1 MVDTGERRPSVPQ
14 NPETQSSTAV
24 MRQYLFYLTAIR
36 QYYCGRFV
44 YIRVGMHGLTENPLT
59 TLSILHPSSFI
70 SNANR
75 GGRTPGRMQR
85 KGWSEARRTSFTPA
99 QGSSVVL

>member
-36 QYYCGRFV
+36 QYRFV
-44 YIRVGMHGLTENPLT
+44 YIRVGMHGLTEPAGNT
-59 TLSILHPSSFI
+59 FILH
-70 SNANR
+70 R
-75 GGRTPGRMQR
+75 
-85 KGWSEARRTSFTPA
+85 
-99 QGSSVVL
+99 L